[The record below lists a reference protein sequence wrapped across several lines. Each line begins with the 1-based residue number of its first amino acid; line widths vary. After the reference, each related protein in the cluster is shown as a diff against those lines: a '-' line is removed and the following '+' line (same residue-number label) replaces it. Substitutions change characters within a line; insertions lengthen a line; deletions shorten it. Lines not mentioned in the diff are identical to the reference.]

1 MYLDYSERIYIYTPM
16 IMMCV
21 RYRHTRARAKKKENK
36 MHNKNNQNAF
46 THITMKSNVTVKTIV
61 MFRF

>member
-1 MYLDYSERIYIYTPM
+1 M